1 MVPSGLAAIAA
12 RVSASAAYP
21 VFSSTIAAP
30 RAGTTAL

>member
-12 RVSASAAYP
+12 RVSAAYSA
-21 VFSSTIAAP
+21 FSSTIAAP